1 MMVLSATENLLQ
13 KLLREIEV
21 LKKENDDDL
30 SKVYLFLEPVLFYN
44 ERLKELL
51 LSGSFVN
58 VEEEIIFFKSI
69 KPKFVSLHLYY
80 LALEEFGLKRPK
92 GSRKRVKK
100 FYEKELQKI
109 EDFFDFNR
117 HMVHYFRSGAEQ
129 MDEQLF
135 VRGIKFYPNWLV
147 KQRTDVDERFS
158 TAGDHL
164 IARIMAAENI
174 YEHIVKILSS
184 LEIAPNLA
192 VQENISP
199 TCKWTGES
207 INLVEI
213 AYGIWLTGQMNN
225 GNSTI
230 SEIIRWLESSLGVNV
245 GRAYRRWTEISRRD
259 QLNTTKYLDRMRE
272 AINTRLMNEDDLKR
286 SKRQSPKNRN
296 L

>member
-13 KLLREIEV
+13 NLLGEIEI
-21 LKKENDDDL
+21 LKKENDDEI
-30 SKVYLFLEPVLFYN
+30 SKVGLFLKPILLYN
-44 ERLKELL
+44 SKLKELL
-51 LSGSFVN
+51 LSTPFSDIK
-58 VEEEIIFFKSI
+58 EEINFFKST
-69 KPKFVSLHLYY
+69 KPRFISLHLYY

-92 GSRKRVKK
+92 GDRKRIRK

-109 EDFFDFNR
+109 EDFLDCNG
-117 HMVHYFRSGAEQ
+117 HMVHYLRSGAVQ

-135 VRGIKFYPNWLV
+135 VRGIKIYPNWLV
-147 KQRTDVDERFS
+147 KPRADVDERFS

-164 IARIMAAENI
+164 VARIMAAENI
-174 YEHIVKILSS
+174 YEHIVKKLSD
-184 LEIAPNLA
+184 LENVTGLA
-192 VQENISP
+192 SQENISS

-259 QLNTTKYLDRMRE
+259 QMNTTKYLDRMRE
-272 AINTRLMNEDDLKR
+272 AINIRLMNEDDLKR
-286 SKRQSPKNRN
+286 SKRQLPKNRD

>member
-1 MMVLSATENLLQ
+1 MVLSETKKLLQ
-13 KLLREIEV
+13 KLLIELEV
-21 LKKENDDDL
+21 LKKENDDEIYKID
-30 SKVYLFLEPVLFYN
+30 LFLKPILLYN
-44 ERLKELL
+44 SRLKELL
-51 LSGSFVN
+51 LSTPFADIK
-58 VEEEIIFFKSI
+58 EEIQFFKLI
-69 KPKFVSLHLYY
+69 KPRFISLHLYY

-92 GSRKRVKK
+92 GNRKRIRK

-109 EDFFDFNR
+109 EGFFELNR
-117 HMVHYFRSGAEQ
+117 HMVHYLRSGARQ

-135 VRGIKFYPNWLV
+135 VRGIKISPNWLI
-147 KQRTDVDERFS
+147 KLRTDVDERFS
-158 TAGDHL
+158 TVGDHL
-164 IARIMAAENI
+164 VARIMAAENI
-174 YEHIVKILSS
+174 YEHIVKNIADPENVPS
-184 LEIAPNLA
+184 LAA
-192 VQENISP
+192 QENVSS

-259 QLNTTKYLDRMRE
+259 QMNTTKYLDRMKE
-272 AINTRLMNEDDLKR
+272 AINIRLMNEDDLKR
-286 SKRQSPKNRN
+286 SKRQSLKNRD